1 MDEDEDYEDAD
12 ALFSLNSSDYSDSC
26 LIILKVL
33 IVLNMLLLVIQILN
47 NIYVYK

>member
-1 MDEDEDYEDAD
+1 MDDEDYADAD

-26 LIILKVL
+26 LIVLKILM
-33 IVLNMLLLVIQILN
+33 ILNMLLLVIQILN